1 MLRSTRCTNLT
12 GSQPFDQSDRFGGW
26 SVRFKDC
33 TVYATMVV
41 EDQSEGMG
49 SNTSTVAGNFNSM
62 ADAKLRSE
70 IPVKEIYSIGNY
82 HSPKVRKPYTIK
94 KQREKWT
101 EDEHQKFLEALK
113 LYGRGW
119 RQIEEHVGTKTA
131 VQIRSHAQKFFS
143 KVVRGSSGSSEAS
156 MKSIEIPPP
165 RPKRKPMH
173 PYPRKS
179 VDFLKGAS
187 VSNQPER
194 SSSPNFSVGEEG
206 TNSPTSVLS
215 TLGSE
220 GMGSTASDQHKGSPS
235 STVCTTDMHSPSL
248 SPEKENDYMT
258 SNSSAEEEGRGSSP
272 ISESV
277 LCTKF
282 ESVTKDTVCAKEEA
296 TEASASTSIKL
307 FGRTFS
313 LLDPQK
319 DSFPGAE
326 DFKLSTSKTDQANLD
341 FENEKIVQTLPLDK
355 LDTQLSLSG
364 VGNWNTLACCAP
376 VNQME
381 YQKESPNCT
390 ESDQPLLWWTLYQV
404 PFYYLSAYNQN
415 AVQTSPNSCV
425 DERMK
430 DKERSCTDSNEGSFG
445 VENVGEKNME
455 TVDSLCREPRV
466 EESVSPSSSRK
477 GFVPYKRCLA
487 ERDMKSPVIVLEERK
502 RQRARVC
509 S

>member
-82 HSPKVRKPYTIK
+82 HSPKV
-94 KQREKWT
+94 
-101 EDEHQKFLEALK
+101 
-113 LYGRGW
+113 
-119 RQIEEHVGTKTA
+119 
-131 VQIRSHAQKFFS
+131 
-143 KVVRGSSGSSEAS
+143 VRGSSGSSEAS

-194 SSSPNFSVGEEG
+194 SSSPISQLERKALTLLLQFYLLLVQKEWALQ
-206 TNSPTSVLS
+206 PQIS
-215 TLGSE
+215 TKALLHQLYQGYC
-220 GMGSTASDQHKGSPS
+220 
-235 STVCTTDMHSPSL
+235 VC
-248 SPEKENDYMT
+248 
-258 SNSSAEEEGRGSSP
+258 
-272 ISESV
+272 
-277 LCTKF
+277 
-282 ESVTKDTVCAKEEA
+282 KEEA